1 MRPKIVILILLAGLA
16 SVTGILLIKHREFP
30 PPAAAPIATAETK
43 PAAPQTTN
51 VPPPAPAPVAAA
63 PVATN
68 ALTPEQR
75 QAAIDAETDRL
86 QQWSMNDDPES
97 LSNILADLSSTEKEV
112 RQAAI
117 EAVQQFGSTN
127 AIPLLQNLAANDEDP
142 EEKAALLE
150 AAHFLSLPSI
160 FEVGTRTPEQ
170 IQAAAQRRAERDAR
184 RQAQL
189 QENNPQSAPQPD
201 SQSSQSADG
210 QNSTAGQN
218 Q

>member
-1 MRPKIVILILLAGLA
+1 MRPKIVIIILLAGLA
-16 SVTGILLIKHREFP
+16 GVTVILLIKHQGSP
-30 PPAAAPIATAETK
+30 PPAAVPIAIAETK
-43 PAAPQTTN
+43 PAAPQTAPTVTN

-86 QQWSMNDDPES
+86 QQWSMNDDSES
-97 LSNILADLSSTEKEV
+97 LSNILADLTNSEKEI
-112 RQAAI
+112 RGAAI

-127 AIPLLQNLAANDEDP
+127 AIPILKNLAANDQDP

-150 AAHFLSLPSI
+150 AANFLSLPSI
-160 FEVGTRTPEQ
+160 FDVGKPTTP
-170 IQAAAQRRAERDAR
+170 AEREAR
-184 RQAQL
+184 RQAQMQKRAL
-189 QENNPQSAPQPD
+189 NQNPPVVP
-201 SQSSQSADG
+201 
-210 QNSTAGQN
+210 N